1 MGLAIVIN
9 PLNKTFTFRNLN
21 KMETSKPK
29 SARNSIWTGTTIGL
43 IVPFVV
49 VFIFFKLKFPHVTI
63 EYIID
68 YSIQM
73 RALPKIISLCVIPN
87 LGIFFLFMKVNYLFS
102 ARGIILATF
111 IMTLF
116 VLVLKMFF

>member
-1 MGLAIVIN
+1 MN
-9 PLNKTFTFRNLN
+9 NN
-21 KMETSKPK
+21 METSHPK
-29 SARNSIWTGTTIGL
+29 SSMNNIWTGTAIGL

-49 VFIFFKLKFPHVTI
+49 LFIFFKLKFPHVTL
-63 EYIID
+63 EYIIG
-68 YSIQM
+68 YSVEM

-102 ARGIILATF
+102 ARGIILSTF

>member
-1 MGLAIVIN
+1 MNNNI
-9 PLNKTFTFRNLN
+9 
-21 KMETSKPK
+21 ETSKPK
-29 SARNSIWTGTTIGL
+29 SATNNLWMGTAIGL

-49 VFIFFKLKFPHVTI
+49 VFIFFKLKFPNHTI
-63 EYIID
+63 QYIID
-68 YSIQM
+68 YSLQM
-73 RALPKIISLCVIPN
+73 QALPKIISLCVIPN

>member
-1 MGLAIVIN
+1 MDN
-9 PLNKTFTFRNLN
+9 NT
-21 KMETSKPK
+21 ETSKPK
-29 SARNSIWTGTTIGL
+29 SATNNIWTGTAIGL
-43 IVPFVV
+43 IVPFAV
-49 VFIFFKLKFPHVTI
+49 VFVFFKLKFPQHTI

-68 YSIQM
+68 YSLQM

-87 LGIFFLFMKVNYLFS
+87 LGIFFLFMKINYLFS
-102 ARGIILATF
+102 ARGIILSTF